1 MQVSGW
7 DGKRCSEWERG
18 SSEKTSL
25 SLLDLGNWGG
35 GRGGVVAVL
44 FATRSHKHQGT
55 EMVSSFHPRDPDR
68 GGWGKNNLSL
78 LLE

>member
-1 MQVSGW
+1 M
-7 DGKRCSEWERG
+7 GKGKFREDLTPSF
-18 SSEKTSL
+18 
-25 SLLDLGNWGG
+25 DLGNWGG

-44 FATRSHKHQGT
+44 FAARSHKHQGT